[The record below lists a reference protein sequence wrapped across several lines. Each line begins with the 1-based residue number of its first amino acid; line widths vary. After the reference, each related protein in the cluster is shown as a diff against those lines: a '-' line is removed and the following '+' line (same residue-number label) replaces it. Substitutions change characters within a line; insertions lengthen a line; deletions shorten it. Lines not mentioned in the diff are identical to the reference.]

1 MATYQVRGILLRH
14 ADTRDVD
21 RLISL
26 YSSEQG
32 KIVVIARGLRK
43 ISSKLAGSLEPLS
56 EAQVSI
62 VQGARIDTV
71 IGVEPLQTFRRLRT
85 DPERLAVAQY
95 CTALVDTLT
104 RERQRDH
111 RIYQLVLT
119 ILQTLNDTEAL
130 AVRQL
135 LMIRWYCIWR
145 LMQYLGHQ
153 PELRQCLQ
161 CRQSLSAASCHFSPR
176 RGGMVHTAHHE
187 RGSLSVS
194 VSSLKLLRYIYDHT
208 LAECLAVTFRTPV
221 AQELEPIAIT
231 YLQHIAEGDFSFA
244 PFITD

>member
-21 RLISL
+21 RLINL

-62 VQGARIDTV
+62 AQGARIDTV
-71 IGVEPLQTFRRLRT
+71 IGVEPLQMFRRLRT

-95 CTALVDTLT
+95 CAALVDTLT

-111 RIYQLVLT
+111 RVYELLLT
-119 ILQTLNDTEAL
+119 ILQTLDASRELTI
-130 AVRQL
+130 RQL
-135 LMIRWYCIWR
+135 LTIRWYCIWR
-145 LMQYLGHQ
+145 LMEYLGHQ

-161 CRQSLSAASCHFSPR
+161 CRQPLSAASCHFSPG
-176 RGGMVHTAHHE
+176 RGGMVHATHHE
-187 RGSLSVS
+187 RGGLLVS

-208 LAECLAVTFRTPV
+208 LDECLVVTFGTSV
-221 AQELEPIAIT
+221 AKELEPIAVH
-231 YLQHIAEGDFSFA
+231 YLGHIAEGDFSFA